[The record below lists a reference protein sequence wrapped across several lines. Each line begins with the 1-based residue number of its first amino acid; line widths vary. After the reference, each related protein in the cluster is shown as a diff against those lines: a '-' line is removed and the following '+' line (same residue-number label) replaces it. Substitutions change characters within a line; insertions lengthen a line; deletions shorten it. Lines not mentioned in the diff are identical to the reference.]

1 MQLKKL
7 FISVIALSTSTA
19 WGIAPVSADS
29 VSEKNAQ
36 IQIKKI
42 ESNSLLKQIND
53 AQNQVAKL
61 NNQVSDKVVAINDTE
76 GKIDDVNNEIVTLG
90 KKIDHKKVEIGR
102 RKDNLKDQVRSL
114 QAASN
119 NSVTGNTFLDFILG
133 STSLS
138 DLVGRSV
145 AVNRLN
151 SASQSALKSVEK
163 ATNELADL
171 KSTKADKKSELVTMK
186 TKLEKDRDQLVVLKK
201 EAQSS
206 ADKLADQLSAHKDEL
221 SKLENELTVAMAEKT
236 VEAAR
241 AQKAAEQAARA
252 TTVAVNNNQSNQ
264 DNRSSRQESVATTN
278 NTAPAET
285 AAVVTPISTQSN
297 TDTSD
302 DTTNLVATTANSGVS
317 VQSGGTSGGAT
328 AAPSHP
334 STSGGVV
341 GIATQYLGVP
351 YVWGGTT
358 PAGFDCSGFVQYV
371 FGQAGISLPR
381 TTYAQAN
388 VGTPISVGE
397 AQAGDLFFWGSAGN
411 YYHVAIALG
420 GGQYIHAPAPGQ
432 SVSYGSVAGFA
443 PSAARR
449 L

>member
-76 GKIDDVNNEIVTLG
+76 GKIDDVNIEIVTLF
-90 KKIDHKKVEIGR
+90 KKMNNKKVEIGR

-264 DNRSSRQESVATTN
+264 DNRSSRQESAATTN